1 MRKSTRVLL
10 IVAAANFGMGGAVG
24 WRLSEFYHRRPYAAA
39 RVVTPAWQTPVA
51 SAVARIP
58 PPEPPEPP
66 WTAADDA
73 LAPTLAEQRTKL
85 LAKLRLRLRYSD
97 DQVAAV
103 EKIIGGSR
111 WLAQGNPEASQH
123 PMTRAECRAIRQRA
137 GLEPQWN
144 EQCDAKNMVPIY
156 DRARGQ
162 TAADAPACIDQ
173 FEFPNIACDYPVTW
187 VTAREAAQ
195 LCRAVGKRLC
205 DAHEWE
211 GACAGSLRKPEEEYL
226 WGKERK
232 DMRYFHNLDRE
243 IVWSYGKTKDHAK
256 CATGSRKSDTCTEI
270 GWMECGSNTYPAGA
284 FPDCVSPFGV
294 YDLHGNA
301 AEHMSFPMSP
311 AELTST
317 GGMGQTEMKGSW
329 FIFSTY
335 EAHIDDCRWR
345 APDWHVTAVMDINSH
360 RNYHLGFRC
369 CKNLGGVPAPK
380 QPSTPNDPEDRAPAP
395 EQPPEQ
401 PEAPKSNPA
410 EPPGP
415 KQPTGQPPTPRQP
428 QEQPPTPKRP
438 TEQPPAPAAP
448 AEQ

>member
-1 MRKSTRVLL
+1 VRKSTRILL

-39 RVVTPAWQTPVA
+39 REVTPAWTNPVA

-66 WTAADDA
+66 WTPADDA
-73 LAPTLAEQRTKL
+73 LAPTLAAQRKKL
-85 LAKLRLRLRYSD
+85 LEKLRVRLRYSD
-97 DQVAAV
+97 EQVAAV
-103 EKIIGGSR
+103 KKIFESSR
-111 WLAQGNPEASQH
+111 WLGQGNPEVSEH
-123 PMTRAECRAIRQRA
+123 PLSRAQCRAIRKRA
-137 GLEPQWN
+137 GLSPQWN
-144 EQCDAKNMVPIY
+144 EQCEAKNMVPIY
-156 DRARGQ
+156 DRARGEN
-162 TAADAPACIDQ
+162 AADAKVCIDQ

-211 GACAGSLRKPEEEYL
+211 GACAGSLRKPEQEYL

-243 IVWSYGKTKDHAK
+243 IVWAYGKTKDHSK

-301 AEHMSFPMSP
+301 AEHMSLPMS
-311 AELTST
+311 AEELAST

-345 APDWHVTAVMDINSH
+345 APDWHATAVMDINSH

-369 CKNLGGVPAPK
+369 CRNIGGDPAPKPWPPPQKPQDRSTAPEERPAAEQPDAQPPAPK
-380 QPSTPNDPEDRAPAP
+380 QPA
-395 EQPPEQ
+395 QPPPASRQ
-401 PEAPKSNPA
+401 PA
-410 EPPGP
+410 EPPPAP
-415 KQPTGQPPTPRQP
+415 KPP
-428 QEQPPTPKRP
+428 QEQPP
-438 TEQPPAPAAP
+438 QPAQP
-448 AEQ
+448 AEH

>member
-1 MRKSTRVLL
+1 MRKSTRILL
-10 IVAAANFGMGGAVG
+10 VVAAANFGMGGAVG

-39 RVVTPAWQTPVA
+39 HVVTPAWQNPVA

-66 WTAADDA
+66 WTADDDA
-73 LAPTLAEQRTKL
+73 LAPTLAEQRKKL
-85 LAKLRLRLRYSD
+85 LGKLQTRLGYSEE
-97 DQVAAV
+97 QIAAV
-103 EKIIGGSR
+103 KKIMDGSR
-111 WLAQGNPEASQH
+111 WLGQGNPEVSEH
-123 PMTRAECRAIRQRA
+123 PISRAECRAIRERA
-137 GLEPQWN
+137 GLVPQWSKP
-144 EQCDAKNMVPIY
+144 CDAKNMVPIY
-156 DRARGQ
+156 DRSRGQ
-162 TAADAPACIDQ
+162 TEADAKVCIDQ

-211 GACAGSLRKPEEEYL
+211 GACAGSLRKPEEEYP

-243 IVWSYGKTKDHAK
+243 IVWAYGKTKDHSK

-301 AEHMSFPMSP
+301 AEHMSLPMS
-311 AELTST
+311 AEELAST

-345 APDWHVTAVMDINSH
+345 APDWHATAVMDINSH

-369 CKNLGGVPAPK
+369 CTNIGG
-380 QPSTPNDPEDRAPAP
+380 N
-395 EQPPEQ
+395 PP
-401 PEAPKSNPA
+401 PKS
-410 EPPGP
+410 PP
-415 KQPTGQPPTPRQP
+415 PPR
-428 QEQPPTPKRP
+428 
-438 TEQPPAPAAP
+438 EQPPAPERPEERPQAAP
-448 AEQ
+448 PAPQPPLAQPATPERAQERPPSPKRPEEP